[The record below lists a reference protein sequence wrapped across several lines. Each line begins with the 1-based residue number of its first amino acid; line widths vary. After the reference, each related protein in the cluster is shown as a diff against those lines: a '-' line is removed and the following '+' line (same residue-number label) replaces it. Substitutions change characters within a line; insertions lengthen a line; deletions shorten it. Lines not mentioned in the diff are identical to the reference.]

1 MCYYDTTMT
10 DLIPQ
15 PQATIQSSTPELAI
29 PTLIAA
35 AGERA
40 SRRFIEFFVA
50 SIRNRNTRAAYGRAV
65 GDFFAWCDEHG
76 IGPLI
81 DIEAVHVAAYIEQLT
96 ASKAPQT
103 VKQHLAAIRA
113 LLDFLVTGGVL
124 PANPASSVR
133 GPRHSQTK
141 GKTPIL
147 FADDAR
153 ALIRSIDTSTL
164 PGLRDRAIIG
174 IMTYAFARVSAA
186 LAMDVKDAFPMHHR
200 LWLRL
205 KEKGG
210 KHHEMPCHH
219 NLEVYLREYL
229 EAAGLTAG
237 PLFPTLW
244 RRSGRLTERRLNR
257 RECLAM
263 IKRRC
268 RQAGLENAHM
278 LGNHTFRGTGI
289 TAYLSNPDSRLELAQ
304 QMAAHSDPKTTRM
317 YDRRSDE
324 VSLDEVE
331 KIGI

>member
-1 MCYYDTTMT
+1 MNEIVPETSNAIQLGKAQLTVPALIT
-10 DLIPQ
+10 D
-15 PQATIQSSTPELAI
+15 
-29 PTLIAA
+29 
-35 AGERA
+35 AGEHA
-40 SRRFIEFFVA
+40 AKRFIEFFIA
-50 SIRNRNTRAAYGRAV
+50 TIRNRNTREAYGRAV
-65 GDFFAWCDEHG
+65 RDFFDWCDEHG

-81 DIEAVHVAAYIEQLT
+81 DIEAIHVAAYVEQMT
-96 ASKAPQT
+96 AARAAQT
-103 VKQHLAAIRA
+103 VKQQLAAIRA

-124 PANPASSVR
+124 PANPASAVR
-133 GPRHSQTK
+133 GPKHSQAK
-141 GKTPIL
+141 GKTPVL

-153 ALIRSIDTSTL
+153 ELIRSIDVSGL

-174 IMTYAFARVSAA
+174 VMTYAFARVSAA
-186 LAMDVKDAFPMHHR
+186 LAMDVQDVFPMHHR

-205 KEKGG
+205 TEKGG
-210 KHHEMPCHH
+210 KHHEIPCHH
-219 NLEVYLREYL
+219 SLEQYLREYL
-229 EAAGLTAG
+229 DVAAREDG

-244 RRSGRLTERRLNR
+244 RRSGQLTDRRLNR

-268 RQAGLENAHM
+268 RDAGLENAHM
-278 LGNHTFRGTGI
+278 LSNHTFRGTGI

-324 VSLDEVE
+324 ISLDEVE